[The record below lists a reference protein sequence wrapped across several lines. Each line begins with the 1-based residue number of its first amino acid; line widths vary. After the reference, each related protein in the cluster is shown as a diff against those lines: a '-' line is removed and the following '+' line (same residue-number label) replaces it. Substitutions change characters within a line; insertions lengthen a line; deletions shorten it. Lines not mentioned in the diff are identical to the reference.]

1 MNFLMNKKFEENIWS
16 KYYLGNL
23 LIVFNL
29 FIGILVFNMFNGKVI
44 KIIKNE
50 RKVIELVLLFY

>member
-1 MNFLMNKKFEENIWS
+1 MNLLMNKKFGENIWS

-23 LIVFNL
+23 LIIFNL
-29 FIGILVFNMFNGKVI
+29 FIGILVFNMFNGKVM

>member
-29 FIGILVFNMFNGKVI
+29 FIGILVFNMFNGKVM